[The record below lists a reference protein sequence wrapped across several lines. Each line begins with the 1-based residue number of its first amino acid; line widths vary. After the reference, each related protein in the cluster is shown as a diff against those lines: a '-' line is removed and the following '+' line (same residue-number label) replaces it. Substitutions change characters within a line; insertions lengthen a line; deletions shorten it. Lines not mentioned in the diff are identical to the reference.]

1 MGGKMSCFIFSNYS
15 RPTPLEKTVSFLDSC
30 FYFGGEQSY
39 IVSRDPLNRA
49 WSLTFPGRALAT
61 YEKVLKIIGILLL
74 PITLIALAIR
84 FLLHSYLSYKR
95 RIVSLDSLV
104 PEDKRQLLLV
114 HPELL
119 QNIRHLPLVY
129 SSLPLEDCF
138 ITFDSESSSKIDNL
152 NFWVNYLSLSSK
164 LDLSGIKVPIYKLKK
179 VQKSPF
185 IKEQATEFSINFP
198 LLCREILKTE
208 SGDTVSQKGLE
219 KLSRL
224 FLAFIIHIAEKK
236 ENGQIQSVIPL
247 GTPDMLWAKLLFF
260 DYSDENPE
268 TRGLLGSR
276 ILKELERLGVLASPE
291 VHLYT
296 FSRVVVHWRIPN
308 F

>member
-1 MGGKMSCFIFSNYS
+1 MPCLIFSNYS
-15 RPTPLEKTVSFLDSC
+15 KPSFLEKTVSFLDSC
-30 FYFGGEQSY
+30 FYLGGEQSY
-39 IVSRDPLNRA
+39 IVARDPEDRA
-49 WSLTFPGRALAT
+49 WSITLPGRALAT
-61 YEKVLKIIGILLL
+61 YEKVLKIIAVLLL

-84 FLLHSYLSYKR
+84 FLLYSYLAYKH

-104 PEDKRQLLLV
+104 PNDKKQLLV
-114 HPELL
+114 VYPELL

-129 SSLPLEDCF
+129 ASLLIEDCF
-138 ITFDSESSSKIDNL
+138 ITFDSKTSSKIDSMS
-152 NFWVNYLSLSSK
+152 FWVNYPSLSSK

-185 IKEQATEFSINFP
+185 VKEQATDFSINFP

-208 SGDTVSQKGLE
+208 SGNIVSQKGLE

-224 FLAFIIHIAEKK
+224 FLAFIIYIAEKK

-276 ILKELERLGVLASPE
+276 ILKELERLGILSSSE

-296 FSRVVVHWRIPN
+296 FSKVVVHWRLLN